1 MVSSVDAFSA
11 AMDNTG
17 HVPLDI
23 IDMGSQTFL
32 SGALG
37 RSMSPVAGAAIVC
50 ATLASVNPIE
60 ITKRNGVGMVLA
72 ALVTMFILM

>member
-1 MVSSVDAFSA
+1 
-11 AMDNTG
+11 
-17 HVPLDI
+17 
-23 IDMGSQTFL
+23 
-32 SGALG
+32 
-37 RSMSPVAGAAIVC
+37 MSPVAGAAIVC